1 MQVADFLVLLHKIDE
16 FPNPVFKI
24 DGFPDPLL
32 KINGF
37 LGTQEPMLTRPL
49 FSILVMN
56 MISIRLVPR
65 YQFSCQKCLN
75 LRSLTNVCYCQVVHY
90 LASHYQQVRLH
101 LIKFSEYK
109 I

>member
-1 MQVADFLVLLHKIDE
+1 MTSLYLHTDSLSEDPLDLGIEFDLFWAELVFFQGTSQQIELNGFPVQVADFLVLLHKIDI

-24 DGFPDPLL
+24 DGFPDQLL

-56 MISIRLVPR
+56 MII
-65 YQFSCQKCLN
+65 
-75 LRSLTNVCYCQVVHY
+75 
-90 LASHYQQVRLH
+90 
-101 LIKFSEYK
+101 
-109 I
+109 